1 MGRGNLVAGV
11 CAVSLL
17 ALAPARRAEAASF
30 GLHRYDV
37 GGEILAARAVDVDG
51 DGRLDLVAIVE
62 RRPEGGAARH
72 DVVVL
77 KTPKEPHGLA
87 YYGDADV
94 VRLACDGE
102 ESGERAEAGAV
113 AVGRFGANGEVL

>member
-17 ALAPARRAEAASF
+17 ALSPARRAEAASF
-30 GLHRYDV
+30 GLHRYDI
-37 GGEILAARAVDVDG
+37 GGKILAARAVDVDG

-62 RRPEGGAARH
+62 RRPEGGTARH
-72 DVVVL
+72 DVLVL
-77 KTPKEPHGLA
+77 KTPQEPHGLA

-94 VRLACDGE
+94 VRMPCDGE
-102 ESGERAEAGAV
+102 DAGAR
-113 AVGRFGANGEVL
+113 A